1 MDRLGSGILLDPTT
15 GTGSAG
21 AGGVRA
27 WQRRQGVVKMGG
39 GNHLPSPRR
48 EAGRRGALGSGV
60 GGEGGSHVGRAVR
73 AACARRLIR
82 RPTPSP
88 PAGRGFGGRGVK
100 MAAGR

>member
-1 MDRLGSGILLDPTT
+1 MDRLGSGIASDPTT

-27 WQRRQGVVKMGG
+27 WRRRQGAVKMGG
-39 GNHLPSPRR
+39 VNHLPLPRR
-48 EAGRRGALGSGV
+48 EAGRRGALGN
-60 GGEGGSHVGRAVR
+60 GGGGGRKSR
-73 AACARRLIR
+73 GERRARRLIR

-88 PAGRGFGGRGVK
+88 AGRAGGVGGRGVK